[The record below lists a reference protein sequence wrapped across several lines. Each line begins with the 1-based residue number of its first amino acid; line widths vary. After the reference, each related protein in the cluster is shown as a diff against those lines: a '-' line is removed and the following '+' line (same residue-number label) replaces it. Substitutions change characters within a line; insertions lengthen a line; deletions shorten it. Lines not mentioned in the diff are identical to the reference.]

1 MSFDILDPR
10 LQKVLNELGLSPTPR
25 QLEYLEAII
34 AKKDVLIVASTGSGK
49 TFGTI
54 IACLHRILSE
64 ESNPITTVVITPLKA
79 LNRDIFRRVLPSLGE
94 KLGISI
100 AVRHGDTTSAERRR
114 QTKDPPQILISTP
127 ELFQALLPAKIL
139 GRERLRNVQTVV
151 IDEIHELVET
161 KRGVQLSLALER
173 LSIRVGKKIQRIGIS
188 ATLGNPRKVMDFLA
202 PRSADFKVIEIPSLK
217 QLHLGVEFPFE
228 LPPNLRDFTK
238 ILQTT
243 EEAAARFFRLVEI
256 IENESGTVLLFTNTR
271 QQAEILGYRF
281 NRYNENIDPDKQ
293 INFEVHHSS
302 LSAQYRLQA
311 ETEVREGN
319 LELIIATSSLEL
331 GIDIGAVSLVIQY
344 MSPRRIETLIQRVGR
359 AGHGLDRMSRG
370 IIIAENPR
378 DLFESFTIQ
387 KGVSREEVEP
397 TMIHSSALDILFH
410 SIVGILLDFGE
421 TSVRKIMEIISRAYP
436 YKNFT
441 SQDLLP
447 LLQYG
452 KENNFFYIN
461 KNQDTG
467 LISLRAKRKAYQYYY
482 ANLSSIPTKRS
493 YSVVD
498 IGRQSRVGHLD
509 EAFVSTRGEKGAIFI
524 LNGLPWEFLAQKEDR
539 IEVRQVKGLTEAA
552 IPTWEGELIPVSQMV
567 AESAKELF
575 ENNLLYEMDPSPVR
589 NELLTFINEHKKL
602 GIIPTKHK
610 ILIESAG
617 RQLVLHSFLG
627 SKGNETLGLLISSIV
642 GAKQGHSIEFRSD
655 PYSIFLS
662 LPRPTSLISILESI
676 KPEHIFPLL
685 KHRIGNSDLFNWRIR
700 QVAKRFGAV
709 TKDLES
715 SPMVT
720 RMIVSRYKDTIIG
733 EETINEIL
741 CEKMDVNAVVE
752 FFTQLQSG
760 TIEIEEIPVRRFE
773 SPLSFAAT
781 QPISLN
787 VLKLRPSHI
796 ILEKVEKRI
805 RNTWIRLVCMRLDC
819 KFEKVQ
825 RVESLTE
832 DIQCPKCHSRFIA
845 IVHQNKTG
853 TKGLLKKSIA
863 KDIKL
868 SREEKKELNTAKKSA
883 DLILSFGKK
892 AAFVLAGRGIG
903 PTTAIRILRSPQK
916 DKEDLLALIY
926 KHEADFA
933 RTREYWD

>member
-10 LQKVLNELGLSPTPR
+10 LQKVLKELNLSPTPR
-25 QLEYLEAII
+25 QLEYLEGII
-34 AKKDVLIVASTGSGK
+34 ANRDVLIVASTGSGK

-54 IACLHRILSE
+54 IACLHRILTE
-64 ESNPITTVVITPLKA
+64 ESSPITTVVITPLKA
-79 LNRDIFRRVLPSLGE
+79 LNRDIFRRVLPSLCK
-94 KLGISI
+94 KLGVSI

-139 GRERLRNVQTVV
+139 GRERLKKVQTVV

-173 LSIRVGKKIQRIGIS
+173 LSMRVGGRIQRIGIS
-188 ATLGNPRKVMDFLA
+188 ATLGNPRKVMEFLA
-202 PRSADFKVIEIPSLK
+202 PGSVDFQVIEIPSLK
-217 QLHLGVEFPFE
+217 QLKLTLEFPTQLSPSYQE
-228 LPPNLRDFTK
+228 FTK
-238 ILQTT
+238 LLHTT
-243 EEAAARFFRLVEI
+243 EEAAARFFKLVEI
-256 IENESGTVLLFTNTR
+256 IKKESGTVLLFTNTR

-281 NRYNENIDPDKQ
+281 NRYNENVDPDNQ
-293 INFEVHHSS
+293 IAFEVHHSS

-359 AGHGLDRMSRG
+359 AGHGLDRVSRG
-370 IIIAENPR
+370 IIVAENSR
-378 DLFESFTIQ
+378 DLFEAFTIQ
-387 KGVSREEVEP
+387 EGVSREEVEP
-397 TMIHSSALDILFH
+397 TTIHTSALDILFH
-410 SIVGILLDFGE
+410 CIVGILLDFGE
-421 TSVRKIMEIISRAYP
+421 TKVKTILNMITKAYP
-436 YKNFT
+436 FKDFT
-441 SQDLLP
+441 SHNLLP

-452 KENNFFYIN
+452 KENHFFFVN
-461 KNQDTG
+461 KDPNSGQ
-467 LISLRAKRKAYQYYY
+467 ISLRAKRKAYQYYY

-493 YSVVD
+493 YWVVD
-498 IGRQSRVGHLD
+498 IGRQSRVGRLD

-567 AESAKELF
+567 ADSAKELF
-575 ENNLLYEMDPSPVR
+575 ENNLLDELDPSPVR
-589 NELLTFINEHKKL
+589 DELLALINGHKKL
-602 GIIPTKHK
+602 GIIPTKNK

-627 SKGNETLGLLISSIV
+627 SKGNETLGLLISSII

-662 LPRPTSLISILESI
+662 LPRPTSLVPILESI
-676 KPEHIFPLL
+676 KPDHIFPLL

-709 TKDLES
+709 TRDLES
-715 SPMVT
+715 SPMIT
-720 RMIVSRYKDTIIG
+720 RLIVSRYKDTIIG
-733 EETINEIL
+733 EETVNEIL
-741 CEKMDVNAVVE
+741 YEKMDVDAVVE
-752 FFTQLQSG
+752 FFTLLQNG
-760 TIEIEEIPVRRFE
+760 TLKIEEFQVKRFE
-773 SPLSFAAT
+773 TPLSLAAT
-781 QPISLN
+781 QPISMN
-787 VLKLRPSHI
+787 VLKLRPSHL

-805 RNTWIRLVCMRLDC
+805 QNTWIKLVCMRLDC

-832 DIQCPKCHSRFIA
+832 DIQCPKCQSRFIA
-845 IVHQNKTG
+845 LVHQNKTG
-853 TKGLLKKSIA
+853 IKGLLKKSVS

-926 KHEADFA
+926 KYEADFA